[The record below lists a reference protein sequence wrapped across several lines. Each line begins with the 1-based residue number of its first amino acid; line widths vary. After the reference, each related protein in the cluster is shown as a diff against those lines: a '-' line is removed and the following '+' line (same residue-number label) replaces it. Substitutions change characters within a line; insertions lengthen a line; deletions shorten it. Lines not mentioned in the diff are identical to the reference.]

1 MKDANKAQRIHDHD
15 GIFFRVW
22 QKQFGPDP
30 FEELEVEEKVE
41 SDPEEEVQNWF
52 GPKEADLLALGS
64 GGKLICL
71 HPKCNN
77 KSVPWDQIHQH
88 FIRFHNHGVTQ
99 EMWAGWAANRDYKRV
114 RNGCPIL
121 IYATVS
127 SSCC

>member
-1 MKDANKAQRIHDHD
+1 MKDAKHVDHD

-22 QKQFGPDP
+22 QKQFG
-30 FEELEVEEKVE
+30 EAASGEAAYEEKVE

-52 GPKEADLLALGS
+52 GPKEADLIALGS
-64 GGKLICL
+64 GGQLICL

-77 KSVPWDQIHQH
+77 KSVPWDQIWQH
-88 FIRFHNHGVTQ
+88 FIRYGNHGVTQ
-99 EMWAGWAANRDYKRV
+99 EMWAGWAANRDYKRF